1 MNNVRINVSDDGT
14 VEVVSDAHKTRTWQT
29 ARNNAA
35 QGSQIA
41 CFVLDVLKA
50 AKDHPRFSFDVD
62 AENVFFYVDDQEVV
76 WWWTGDRSHHY
87 QGAEIADDI
96 NRLLEHG
103 VEKAFLADDSQKSRW
118 FDKKP

>member
-1 MNNVRINVSDDGT
+1 MSNVRINVSDDGV

-29 ARNNAA
+29 AHNNAA

-87 QGAEIADDI
+87 QGAEIADSI

-118 FDKKP
+118 FNKKP